1 MGSQRVR
8 HDWATFTSLRF
19 SALNWHLFYWM
30 GSLGGAS
37 GKECAY
43 PCRRLKRRGFDPWVR
58 KIPWGRKWHPTS
70 EFLPGKFDRQRS
82 MGATVHEATRSWTL
96 LSDWSNTHT
105 HTHTH
110 TTEMKEM
117 VLELNNV
124 FELGKEGR
132 GWGRLGGE
140 GGLENN
146 ESLNNF
152 LRAPG

>member
-37 GKECAY
+37 VKECAY
-43 PCRRLKRRGFDPWVR
+43 PCRRLKRHGFDPWVR
-58 KIPWGRKWHPTS
+58 KIPWGRKWYPTS

-82 MGATVHEATRSWTL
+82 MGATVHGATRNWTL

-105 HTHTH
+105 DTHTH
-110 TTEMKEM
+110 NWDEGNGVGAQKCVEQ
-117 VLELNNV
+117 
-124 FELGKEGR
+124 GKEGR
-132 GWGRLGGE
+132 RWGRLGGE

-152 LRAPG
+152 LRVLG